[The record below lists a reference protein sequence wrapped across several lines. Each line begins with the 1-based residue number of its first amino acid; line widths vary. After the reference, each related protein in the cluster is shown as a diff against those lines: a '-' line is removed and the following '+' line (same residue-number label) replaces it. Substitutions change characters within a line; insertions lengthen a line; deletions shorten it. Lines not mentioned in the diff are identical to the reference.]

1 MVHGPCGILQSK
13 SPCMKEGNCSR
24 LYPKMFQPQ
33 TVLDSNGYPVY
44 HRRNDGH
51 TISKNGVIIDNRY
64 IVPYN
69 AKLLRKYQAH
79 INIEWCNQNT
89 SIKYLFKYINK
100 GYDRVTAVVVYDAN
114 GALENPIT
122 QNDEI
127 KEYVDCR

>member
-1 MVHGPCGILQSK
+1 
-13 SPCMKEGNCSR
+13 
-24 LYPKMFQPQ
+24 MFHPQ
-33 TVLDSNGYPVY
+33 TVLDPNGYPIY
-44 HRRNDGH
+44 RRRNDGR
-51 TISKNGVIIDNRY
+51 TISKNGVIIDNKY

-114 GALENPIT
+114 GALDNPIT

>member
-1 MVHGPCGILQSK
+1 
-13 SPCMKEGNCSR
+13 MKEGKCSCF
-24 LYPKMFQPQ
+24 YPKMFQPQ
-33 TVLDSNGYPVY
+33 TVLNSNGYPIY
-44 HRRNDGH
+44 HRRNGGR

-79 INIEWCNQNT
+79 INIEWCDQNT
-89 SIKYLFKYINK
+89 SIKYPFKCINK
-100 GYDRVTAVVVYDAN
+100 GYDRVTTVVLYDAN

-127 KEYVDCR
+127 KEYVDSR